1 MTKGKSKS
9 AVSSSVKAAI
19 GTAALLAGAG
29 AYAKGLR
36 ESGAGIGEEE
46 SVVASVHISSKQGLN
61 DEPPPNLT
69 VAEKEIA
76 ETAPFQMI
84 RQERSMEEYV
94 TEAGNARSDIT
105 TARRAKASKR
115 AGKKKS
121 KKKSKRKS
129 KRKSK
134 KHKHKHKHKHTQK
147 LRQLGMEPPEADD
160 NESSEEEKK
169 GWKRFRWI

>member
-1 MTKGKSKS
+1 MKKGKSNS

-29 AYAKGLR
+29 ASAKGLR
-36 ESGAGIGEEE
+36 ESGAGIGDEK

-69 VAEKEIA
+69 VAEKVIA

-94 TEAGNARSDIT
+94 TEAGNAGSVIT
-105 TARRAKASKR
+105 TARRAKASKG

-121 KKKSKRKS
+121 KKKSS
-129 KRKSK
+129 KKKSK
-134 KHKHKHKHKHTQK
+134 KHKKKKK